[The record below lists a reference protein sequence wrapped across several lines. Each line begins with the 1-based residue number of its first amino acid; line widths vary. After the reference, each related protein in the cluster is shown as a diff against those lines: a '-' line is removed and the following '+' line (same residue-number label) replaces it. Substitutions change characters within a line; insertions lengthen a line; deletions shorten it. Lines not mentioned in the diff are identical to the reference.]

1 MLRKQAMSTGALS
14 GEMTKEIDQLKL
26 EFTLEA
32 EEKDKAHAEAIS
44 ELKKK
49 NKKLKG
55 DADRLQ
61 DEVRVARL
69 EANKASEAVGATDV
83 RMSESKQF
91 QQMRK
96 IMQQKS
102 EEVTALR
109 RRLAKYEPESVP
121 DGDT

>member
-1 MLRKQAMSTGALS
+1 MSTGALS

-109 RRLAKYEPESVP
+109 SRLAKYEPESVP